1 MLCHNRLTLVLCGQE
16 EWKKQKNFTLTQGQA
31 PSAFPWELLAFS
43 HAMPTSIAYLADLG
57 IWALGLISGDF
68 GLLQLEAEF

>member
-1 MLCHNRLTLVLCGQE
+1 MPLQSSPRE
-16 EWKKQKNFTLTQGQA
+16 R
-31 PSAFPWELLAFS
+31 LAFG
-43 HAMPTSIAYLADLG
+43 HPVPTSIAYLADLG